1 MSIEPEAVALVVT
14 LYNTYGFVLFGVF
27 LGRVV
32 GFFWRKGNYIRKY
45 FPLKCQWFFKE
56 LVNELV

>member
-45 FPLKCQWFFKE
+45 FPLKCQ
-56 LVNELV
+56 